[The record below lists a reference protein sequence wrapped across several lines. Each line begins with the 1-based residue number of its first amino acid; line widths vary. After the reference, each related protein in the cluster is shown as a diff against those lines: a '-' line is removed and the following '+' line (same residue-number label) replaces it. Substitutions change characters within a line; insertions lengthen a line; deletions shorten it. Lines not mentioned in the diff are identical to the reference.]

1 MAKIQTTALA
11 LLFALSAPLAAQTTE
26 EPAAE
31 AAPEE
36 AAPATATEDGLS
48 MGVPAE
54 GEGVGKPYIAATF
67 EAWEQRCLRTELGA
81 DPCELYY
88 LLKDEQ
94 GASVAEFSIYGLPA
108 GGTGPAVAGAN
119 FMAPLETLLT
129 SGISMQIDGGTPKS
143 YPFSVCSGAG
153 CMARMGFTAEEVA
166 AMKAGSEVTFLLVP
180 FVAPD
185 ANVTLKMSLKGF
197 TAGMDAT
204 DTANAAADAAAAAAA
219 AASGTEEGGEEAAPS
234 P

>member
-11 LLFALSAPLAAQTTE
+11 LLFALAAPLAAQTTE
-26 EPAAE
+26 DPAPE
-31 AAPEE
+31 TAPEE
-36 AAPATATEDGLS
+36 AAPVTTTEEGLS

-54 GEGVGKPYIAATF
+54 GEGIGKPYIAAKF
-67 EAWEQRCLRTELGA
+67 EAWEQRCLRTELSA

-94 GASVAEFSIYGLPA
+94 GASVAEFSIYGLPS
-108 GGTGPAVAGAN
+108 GGSGPAVAGAN

-129 SGISMQIDGGTPKS
+129 AGISMQIDGGTPKA

-153 CMARMGFTAEEVA
+153 CMARMGFTPEELA
-166 AMKAGSEVTFLLVP
+166 AMKAGNEVTFLLVP
-180 FVAPD
+180 FIAPD
-185 ANVTLKMSLKGF
+185 AKVTLKMSLKGF

-204 DTANAAADAAAAAAA
+204 DAANAAADAAAAEA
-219 AASGTEEGGEEAAPS
+219 AASGTEDGGEAAPS